1 VLKKFLTKKKLHN
14 MKKSI
19 KYILAL
25 WAVILIVSGISSCS
39 EDFLDEELSTEQN
52 SDYFATE
59 AGITDLADALYNH
72 YRNFFMNREQAVS
85 TTQVGTDE
93 FIVGGDQ
100 AQQTWND
107 YNSNLGSIVSD
118 IPTANVT
125 KTYEIWD
132 MMYKAIADAN
142 YLLAHVDE
150 VITDA
155 NLSTRFK
162 AEASFLRAFSYFR
175 LVQQYGGVV
184 LKLTPSIGVD
194 RYFVRASREDCV
206 NQIIADF
213 RVALEGLPET
223 EAQEGK
229 LYMDVAR
236 HYLAK
241 ALLYRCSEIND
252 DWNASYKGADLAEI
266 ITLTDEVIANHP
278 LATNF
283 SDLFAYTS
291 SDGNNEKNPEIIFA
305 AQFSDKTTIANDGN
319 GNFIHLLFLSVYQT
333 LPGFVR
339 DIAGGREYQ
348 RCRTNEYAYSVFDL
362 ENDSRFWKSFKTKAN
377 LNNILNIA
385 LLKGKDTVTHTMV
398 SYAQGDLG
406 LIYIINKA
414 SDTRFDN
421 TPRVNTGKKIED
433 VWHYDPANYASTHTG
448 VYYMNPAT
456 GKPVPHTY
464 VRYLSD
470 GSGHLSLSSNVSRFP
485 SLSKHLDGSR
495 PAIAATAGRRDGI
508 FARVAETYLIKAEAL
523 IRQAKY
529 DEAITVMNI
538 VRARAQFKD
547 GEDRAAYRDGGAAVL
562 TNAAAPKNANG
573 ILINSYC
580 PSNSYYES
588 LDIPVTTATS
598 DITTGIT
605 PASLP
610 AVDEGIIA
618 TLGVTGEFNRMLCF
632 LLNERSR
639 ELYGELHRWEDLA
652 RTKTL
657 VNRASTYNA
666 GADQNLAEKHLL
678 RPIPQTFLDN
688 IYTAEGSALTAD
700 EKQAMQNPGY

>member
-1 VLKKFLTKKKLHN
+1 

-25 WAVILIVSGISSCS
+25 WAVLLIVSGISSCS
-39 EDFLDEELSTEQN
+39 EDFLDEELKTQRSTE
-52 SDYFATE
+52 YFATTE
-59 AGITDLADALYNH
+59 GIKDLADGLYNH
-72 YRNFFMNREQAVS
+72 YRHFFMTREQAVS
-85 TTQVGTDE
+85 TTQCGTDE

-107 YNSNLGSIVSD
+107 YNSNLGSIVPNV
-118 IPTANVT
+118 PTANVT

-132 MMYKAIADAN
+132 MMYKAVADAN
-142 YLLAHVDE
+142 MLLANVD
-150 VITDA
+150 VAITDVDL
-155 NLSTRFK
+155 NKLYK

-184 LKLTPSIGVD
+184 LKLQPSIGVD

-213 RVALEGLPET
+213 RTALEGLPDT
-223 EAQEGK
+223 EAKEGK
-229 LYMDVAR
+229 LYKDVAR

-252 DWNASYKGADLAEI
+252 DWNATHKTADLDEI
-266 ITLTDEVIANHP
+266 IDLTDEVIANHP
-278 LATNF
+278 LATDF
-283 SDLFAYTS
+283 SDLFAYTGP
-291 SDGNNEKNPEIIFA
+291 DGNNEKNPEIIFA
-305 AQFSDKTTIANDGN
+305 AQFSNTTTIDNNGN
-319 GNFIHLLFLSVYQT
+319 GNYIHLLFLSVYQT

-348 RCRTNEYAYSVFDL
+348 RCRTNEYAYSIFDL

-377 LNNILNIA
+377 LNNISNVAQLN
-385 LLKGKDTVTHTMV
+385 GTDPNTSTDVT
-398 SYAQGDLG
+398 YAQGDLG
-406 LIYIINKA
+406 LIYIINKK
-414 SDTRFDN
+414 SDTRF
-421 TPRVNTGKKIED
+421 
-433 VWHYDPANYASTHTG
+433 STATAKVATTHNG
-448 VYYMNPAT
+448 VYFNNPFT
-456 GKPVPHTY
+456 GKPTPHTF

-470 GSGHLSLSSNVSRFP
+470 GSEYLSLPAYVSRFP
-485 SLSKHLDGSR
+485 ALSKHHDGSR
-495 PAIAATAGRRDGI
+495 SAVAATAGRRDGVY
-508 FARVAETYLIKAEAL
+508 ARVAETYLIKAEAL
-523 IRQAKY
+523 IRQTKY
-529 DEAITVMNI
+529 ADAIDVMNI

-562 TNAAAPKNANG
+562 TNSSAPKNSAG
-573 ILINSYC
+573 VLINSFC

-588 LDIPVTTATS
+588 LDIPVTTAIS

-610 AVDEGIIA
+610 AVDEAIIT
-618 TLGVTGEFNRMLCF
+618 TLGVTGEFNRMMCF

-639 ELYGELHRWEDLA
+639 ELYGELHRWDDLA

-657 VNRASTYNA
+657 VNRASTFNA
-666 GADQNLAEKHLL
+666 GAATNVEEKHLV

-688 IYTAEGSALTAD
+688 IYTVDGRALTPD